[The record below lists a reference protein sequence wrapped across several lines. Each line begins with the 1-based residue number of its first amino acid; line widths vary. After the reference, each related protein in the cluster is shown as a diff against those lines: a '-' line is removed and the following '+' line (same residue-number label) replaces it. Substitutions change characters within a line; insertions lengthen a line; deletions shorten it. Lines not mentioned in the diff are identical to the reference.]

1 VLTDGYYV
9 LGADFHIHGAFGDGG
24 LPPWDLRREAARR
37 GLDVIAIAN
46 HNQVHSP
53 QLHRRLFGGQGLP
66 LLLVAEEVTAPTHH
80 IIAVGV
86 PSAVAWNQSTAATIR
101 HIHARGGVAIAAHP
115 QGHTATGYDEEAL
128 TLLDAAER
136 THPGMYR
143 TEKIEAE
150 FAQFFDRGRRF
161 NPRLAAVGDSDFHFT
176 GRIGLCRTYVLARE
190 VSEAGVLDALRQG
203 RSVAYDFYDRPYGDP
218 QLVSIVEAGRR
229 ARTGQTRAWARLLN
243 VLGVSMA
250 WVALAALVLLGP
262 DGYTN
267 LTRLTLARAPE
278 RSR

>member
-1 VLTDGYYV
+1 
-9 LGADFHIHGAFGDGG
+9 
-24 LPPWDLRREAARR
+24 
-37 GLDVIAIAN
+37 
-46 HNQVHSP
+46 
-53 QLHRRLFGGQGLP
+53 RLFGGQGLP

-86 PSAVAWNQSTAATIR
+86 SSAVAWKQSTAATIR
-101 HIHARGGVAIAAHP
+101 DIHAQGGVAIAAHP
-115 QGHTATGYDEEAL
+115 QGSTASGYDDDAL

-190 VSEAGVLDALRQG
+190 VSEAGVLEALREG

-218 QLVSIVEAGRR
+218 QLVSVVETGRR
-229 ARTGQTRAWARLLN
+229 ARTGQPHAWARPLN

-250 WVALAALVLLGP
+250 WVALSALVLLGP

-267 LTRLTLARAPE
+267 PTRLTIARAPK